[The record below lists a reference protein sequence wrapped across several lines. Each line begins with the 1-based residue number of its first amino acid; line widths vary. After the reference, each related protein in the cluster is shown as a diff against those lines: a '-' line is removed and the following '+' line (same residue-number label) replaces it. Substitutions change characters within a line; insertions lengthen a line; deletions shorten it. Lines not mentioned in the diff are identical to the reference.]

1 MHHGEQAFQFCPHCG
16 TKLETRPFGGRDRAA
31 CSADGCGFVH
41 WNNPVP
47 VVAAIVEH
55 DGAIVLANNHGWP
68 ADKFGLITGF
78 LEQTESPEAGTLRE
92 VKEELGLI
100 GKIVSLVGVYPFPRM
115 NQVIIAYHVLATGTI
130 RLGEELR
137 ASKHIA
143 KHRLQPWDFG
153 TGPAVRD
160 WLRQQGHAP

>member
-1 MHHGEQAFQFCPHCG
+1 MHHGEVAFQFCPHCG
-16 TKLETRPFGGRDRAA
+16 ARLEPRLLGGQERRVCNAE
-31 CSADGCGFVH
+31 GCGFVH

-55 DGAIVLANNHGWP
+55 HGEVVLANNHGWP

-78 LEQTESPEAGTLRE
+78 LEAAETPEAGTLRE

-100 GKIVSLVGVYPFPRM
+100 GEIVSLVGVYPFSRM
-115 NQVIIAYHVLATGTI
+115 NQVIIAFHVQATGTI

-137 ASKHIA
+137 AWKRVAKSKL
-143 KHRLQPWDFG
+143 RPWDFG
-153 TGPAVRD
+153 TGLAVRD